1 MGRDALP
8 PRDPSSIVFESSQ
21 QRRSFVIDPVA
32 SKAAGSSGEPE
43 IVEST
48 GPSSDGVS
56 SRRWPW
62 GIWGCPRRLRWS
74 RSVPYHDG
82 VGFRPCPEVRPHPR
96 RLGLPLGTSS
106 RPTSGSTGSG
116 RSLPPDIGWIR
127 VMVGR
132 RANEGVCGGSE
143 TPSPLPIT
151 AHNAQTP
158 SRAPRR
164 KAHATTA
171 FAAKMPLQ
179 RGVIDEKLPRPMALL
194 VVSGEELWLCWRSL
208 CAKLM

>member
-1 MGRDALP
+1 MRCAAASNA
-8 PRDPSSIVFESSQ
+8 RDPSNIVFESSQ

-48 GPSSDGVS
+48 GPSSGGVS

-62 GIWGCPRRLRWS
+62 GVWGCPCRRTWS
-74 RSVPYHDG
+74 RSVPYHDR
-82 VGFRPCPEVRPHPR
+82 VGSRPCPAARPHPR

-106 RPTSGSTGSG
+106 RPTSGSTASE
-116 RSLPPDIGWIR
+116 RSTPLQTRWIR
-127 VMVGR
+127 VMVDR
-132 RANEGVCGGSE
+132 RPNEGVCSSSE
-143 TPSPLPIT
+143 APSPVPIP

-171 FAAKMPLQ
+171 FAAHCRFN
-179 RGVIDEKLPRPMALL
+179 RGQTQSKYPGGP
-194 VVSGEELWLCWRSL
+194 GSL
-208 CAKLM
+208 K

>member
-8 PRDPSSIVFESSQ
+8 PRDLSKIVFESSQ

-62 GIWGCPRRLRWS
+62 GVWGCPCRW
-74 RSVPYHDG
+74 RWFESVPYHG
-82 VGFRPCPEVRPHPR
+82 RVGSRPSQAARPHPR

-106 RPTSGSTGSG
+106 RPTSGSTASG
-116 RSLPPDIGWIR
+116 RSTLLQTRWIR
-127 VMVGR
+127 VMVDR
-132 RANEGVCGGSE
+132 RPDAGVCSSSE
-143 TPSPLPIT
+143 APFPVPIP
-151 AHNAQTP
+151 AHNAPTP
-158 SRAPRR
+158 SRALRRKGWHQCNDGTVPLQQVTNLEYIPRR
-164 KAHATTA
+164 
-171 FAAKMPLQ
+171 
-179 RGVIDEKLPRPMALL
+179 VY
-194 VVSGEELWLCWRSL
+194 
-208 CAKLM
+208 

>member
-8 PRDPSSIVFESSQ
+8 PRDLSKIVFEPSQ

-32 SKAAGSSGEPE
+32 SSAAGSSGEPE

-62 GIWGCPRRLRWS
+62 GVRRCPCRW
-74 RSVPYHDG
+74 RWFGSVPYHYR
-82 VGFRPCPEVRPHPR
+82 VGSRPCPAARPHPR

-106 RPTSGSTGSG
+106 QPTSGSTASAW
-116 RSLPPDIGWIR
+116 SLPSEPTKDPR
-127 VMVGR
+127 HSRSTPER
-132 RANEGVCGGSE
+132 RHPRRCGG
-143 TPSPLPIT
+143 TSPVPIP

-164 KAHATTA
+164 KARATTA
-171 FAAKMPLQ
+171 PCRFNRGQTQSKYPGGHVQLKEQ
-179 RGVIDEKLPRPMALL
+179 RGYL
-194 VVSGEELWLCWRSL
+194 
-208 CAKLM
+208 AKHQGGL

>member
-8 PRDPSSIVFESSQ
+8 PRDLSKIVFEPSQ

-48 GPSSDGVS
+48 GPSSGGVS

-62 GIWGCPRRLRWS
+62 GIWGCPRRPRWS
-74 RSVPYHDG
+74 RSVPYHHG
-82 VGFRPCPEVRPHPR
+82 VGSRPSRAAWAHPR

-106 RPTSGSTGSG
+106 RPTSGSTASAW
-116 RSLPPDIGWIR
+116 SLPSEPTKDPR
-127 VMVGR
+127 HSRSTPER
-132 RANEGVCGGSE
+132 RHPRRCGG
-143 TPSPLPIT
+143 TSPVPIP

-171 FAAKMPLQ
+171 PCRFNRGQTQRNTPAG
-179 RGVIDEKLPRPMALL
+179 RGVKNKTTGAADKLK
-194 VVSGEELWLCWRSL
+194 S
-208 CAKLM
+208 KTF

>member
-8 PRDPSSIVFESSQ
+8 PRDLSKIVFEPSQ

-32 SKAAGSSGEPE
+32 SKAASSSGEPE

-48 GPSSDGVS
+48 GPSSGGVS

-62 GIWGCPRRLRWS
+62 GVWGCPCLRTWS
-74 RSVPYHDG
+74 RSVPYHDR
-82 VGFRPCPEVRPHPR
+82 VGSRPCPEVRPHPR
-96 RLGLPLGTSS
+96 RPGLPLGTSS
-106 RPTSGSTGSG
+106 RPTSGSTASAW
-116 RSLPPDIGWIR
+116 SLPQDIGWIR

-143 TPSPLPIT
+143 TPSPLPIP

-164 KAHATTA
+164 KAPCNDGFCCTV
-171 FAAKMPLQ
+171 PLQ
-179 RGVIDEKLPRPMALL
+179 QGTNSEKYPGGACNYDEVQRSALN
-194 VVSGEELWLCWRSL
+194 
-208 CAKLM
+208 

>member
-32 SKAAGSSGEPE
+32 SSAADSSREPE

-62 GIWGCPRRLRWS
+62 GVWGCPYRPRWS
-74 RSVPYHDG
+74 RSVPYHHG
-82 VGFRPCPEVRPHPR
+82 VGSRPSRAAWPHPR

-106 RPTSGSTGSG
+106 RPTSGSTASE
-116 RSLPPDIGWIR
+116 RSTPLQTRWIR
-127 VMVGR
+127 VMVDR
-132 RANEGVCGGSE
+132 RPDAGVCSSSE
-143 TPSPLPIT
+143 APFPVPIP
-151 AHNAQTP
+151 AHNAPT
-158 SRAPRR
+158 SRALRR
-164 KAHATTA
+164 KARHATTA
-171 FAAKMPLQ
+171 
-179 RGVIDEKLPRPMALL
+179 
-194 VVSGEELWLCWRSL
+194 LCRFNW
-208 CAKLM
+208 

>member
-8 PRDPSSIVFESSQ
+8 PRDPSKMVFEPSQ

-48 GPSSDGVS
+48 GPSSGGVS

-62 GIWGCPRRLRWS
+62 GVWGCPYRPRWS
-74 RSVPYHDG
+74 RSVPYHHG
-82 VGFRPCPEVRPHPR
+82 VGSRPSRAAWPHPR

-106 RPTSGSTGSG
+106 RPTSGSTASAW
-116 RSLPPDIGWIR
+116 SLPPDIGWIR

-132 RANEGVCGGSE
+132 RANEGVSGGSE
-143 TPSPLPIT
+143 TPSPVPIP

-171 FAAKMPLQ
+171 FAA
-179 RGVIDEKLPRPMALL
+179 RCRFNGV
-194 VVSGEELWLCWRSL
+194 
-208 CAKLM
+208 

>member
-1 MGRDALP
+1 VGRDALP

-48 GPSSDGVS
+48 GPSSGGVS

-62 GIWGCPRRLRWS
+62 GIWGCPCRRTWS
-74 RSVPYHDG
+74 RSVPYHDR
-82 VGFRPCPEVRPHPR
+82 VGSRPCPAARPHPR

-143 TPSPLPIT
+143 TPSPLPIP

-171 FAAKMPLQ
+171 FAALCRFN
-179 RGVIDEKLPRPMALL
+179 RGQTQSKYPGGGCFWYFLARR
-194 VVSGEELWLCWRSL
+194 GN
-208 CAKLM
+208 

>member
-8 PRDPSSIVFESSQ
+8 PRDPSNIVFESSQ

-48 GPSSDGVS
+48 GPSSGGVS

-62 GIWGCPRRLRWS
+62 GVWGCPCRRTWS
-74 RSVPYHDG
+74 RSVPYHDR
-82 VGFRPCPEVRPHPR
+82 VGSRPCPAARPHPR

-106 RPTSGSTGSG
+106 RPTSGSTASG
-116 RSLPPDIGWIR
+116 RSTPLQTRWIR
-127 VMVGR
+127 VMVDR
-132 RANEGVCGGSE
+132 RPNEGVSSSSE
-143 TPSPLPIT
+143 TPSPVPIP

-171 FAAKMPLQ
+171 FAA
-179 RGVIDEKLPRPMALL
+179 RCRFNGV
-194 VVSGEELWLCWRSL
+194 
-208 CAKLM
+208 